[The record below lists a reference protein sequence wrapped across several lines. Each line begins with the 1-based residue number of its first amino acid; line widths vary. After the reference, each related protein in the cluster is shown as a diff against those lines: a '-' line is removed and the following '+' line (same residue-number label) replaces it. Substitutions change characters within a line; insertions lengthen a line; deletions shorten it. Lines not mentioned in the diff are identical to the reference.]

1 MSLIENQT
9 CFFTLFYK
17 ITTLNTLMIQTISKC
32 RNINQIFLAAFL
44 MVSAAWKYF
53 PAAYIG
59 IFILLLFVR
68 VSSNAQCAHDNK
80 KPTIIKTTKNSTLQ
94 TICSDSFS
102 LTTILHLSQPPTAHW
117 HRGMFHTSRNVMIM
131 MWSRWRT
138 SHSLLTTRSPLL
150 SHTDV

>member
-1 MSLIENQT
+1 
-9 CFFTLFYK
+9 
-17 ITTLNTLMIQTISKC
+17 MIQTISKC

-80 KPTIIKTTKNSTLQ
+80 KTHYNQNYKKQHAPNYLLWLFLSYNYPA
-94 TICSDSFS
+94 
-102 LTTILHLSQPPTAHW
+102 SQPA
-117 HRGMFHTSRNVMIM
+117 
-131 MWSRWRT
+131 
-138 SHSLLTTRSPLL
+138 SHCSLAPRHV
-150 SHTDV
+150 SHFT